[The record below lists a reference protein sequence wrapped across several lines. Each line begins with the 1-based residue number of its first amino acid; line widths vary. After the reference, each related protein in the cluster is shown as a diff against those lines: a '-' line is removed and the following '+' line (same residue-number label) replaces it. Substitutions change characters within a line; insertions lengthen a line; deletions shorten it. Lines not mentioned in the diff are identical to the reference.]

1 MDIEAQKRAAAA
13 RAVEFVR
20 PGMRLGLGTGS
31 TAKHFVEL
39 LGERVRA
46 GLDVVGV
53 PTSEATGALAQ
64 KVGIRLTT
72 LDQTT
77 ELDLTVDGADEIGPD
92 LTLIKGGG
100 GALLR
105 EKIVASASARMLVIS
120 DKSKCVSQLGRF
132 PLPVEIVPFGAQVT
146 RRAVEAASC
155 CSRLPGR
162 GNDTQRA
169 KRPCFRHGWRSLGS
183 GRPIAAHSRPASSRG
198 PAGCDPRSYGT
209 RFVHRP
215 CLDCYCGRS
224 GRGAAYRAALI
235 SSTKGSAPM
244 FAGLSKRHVMAA
256 LVAFATIAA
265 AGSASAQGQ
274 PSPNAILLA
283 KQIVQLKGVGNVMD
297 PIARG
302 VVEKVKSPVMQTN
315 FMFQKDINESPCNC
329 TRSSMARS
337 SELVDQTAQLY
348 ASRFT
353 EPELK
358 QILTFYQ
365 SPLGKK
371 MIAEEPKI
379 HRRQHETDTGLG
391 G

>member
-1 MDIEAQKRAAAA
+1 MRFSAWPLSAAG
-13 RAVEFVR
+13 RDRTVR
-20 PGMRLGLGTGS
+20 G
-31 TAKHFVEL
+31 
-39 LGERVRA
+39 A
-46 GLDVVGV
+46 GYPAGC
-53 PTSEATGALAQ
+53 
-64 KVGIRLTT
+64 R
-72 LDQTT
+72 
-77 ELDLTVDGADEIGPD
+77 
-92 LTLIKGGG
+92 
-100 GALLR
+100 
-105 EKIVASASARMLVIS
+105 
-120 DKSKCVSQLGRF
+120 
-132 PLPVEIVPFGAQVT
+132 
-146 RRAVEAASC
+146 SC
-155 CSRLPGR
+155 SFFSRLPGR
-162 GNDTQRA
+162 GNDTQGA

-198 PAGCDPRSYGT
+198 PACCDPRSYGT

-302 VVEKVKSPVMQTN
+302 VVEKVKSTVMQTN
-315 FMFQKDINESPCNC
+315 FMFQKDINDITVQLHKEFDG
-329 TRSSMARS
+329 RS

-358 QILTFYQ
+358 QILTYYQ

-371 MIAEEPKI
+371 MLAEEPQI
-379 HRRQHETDTGLG
+379 LDDSMRQITGWADNLSIDIMARMRDEMKKRG
-391 G
+391 HDI